1 VTAGSVR
8 SAAGAATG
16 AAARFIGDLDTPVA
30 LVDIARLEA
39 NLAAMAGV
47 AREAGV
53 AHRPHAK
60 THKTRE
66 VGERQLAHGAIG
78 LTVAKIGEAEAM
90 VDAGFT
96 DLFIAYPLVGEAKL
110 ARLVALLDK
119 ARLRFEVDTFE
130 GAEAASVYLAR
141 RGQRVNVVVSVD
153 GGAGRSGAATPEDA
167 IRLAERVAAMP
178 GLELVGVM
186 NYGNAYGTSDPDE
199 QAAIGRRE
207 GEVAVRIATAIRR
220 LGLRADVV
228 TVGSTPT
235 ARHAVQVKGV
245 TELRSGVYAFQDL
258 KQVSL
263 GPATLADCALTVM
276 ATVVSHARPD
286 RYVLDAGI
294 KALAGEDY
302 GWGTWGRPLDRP
314 DLAITRA
321 TEEHGVIE
329 LPDGAADPGWRI
341 GERVRI
347 IPNHACGATNMH
359 DELVA
364 IDGERVVEHWPVIG
378 RGKFR

>member
-1 VTAGSVR
+1 MTEAL
-8 SAAGAATG
+8 
-16 AAARFIGDLDTPVA
+16 GDLDTPVA
-30 LVDIARLEA
+30 LVDITRLES
-39 NLAAMAGV
+39 NLASMAAV
-47 AREAGV
+47 ARDAGV

-66 VGERQLAHGAIG
+66 VAERQVAHGAIG
-78 LTVAKIGEAEAM
+78 LTVAKLGEAEVM
-90 VDAGFT
+90 VDAGFE
-96 DLFIAYPLVGEAKL
+96 DLFVAYPLIGEAKL
-110 ARLVALLDK
+110 ARLVALLER
-119 ARLRFEVDTFE
+119 ASLRFEVDTLE
-130 GAEAASVYLAR
+130 GATAASDYLAR
-141 RGQRVNVVVSVD
+141 RGRRVEVVVSVD
-153 GGAGRSGAATPEDA
+153 GGAGRSGAATPEAA
-167 IRLAERVAAMP
+167 IELAERVATMP

-186 NYGNAYGTSDPDE
+186 NYGNAYGTSDPAE

-207 GEVAVRIATAIRR
+207 GEMAVGIATSMRER
-220 LGLRADVV
+220 GLRADVV

-235 ARHAVQVKGV
+235 ARHAVTIAGV

-263 GPATLADCALTVM
+263 GPATLDDCALTVL

-302 GWGTWGRPLDRP
+302 GWGTWGRPQDRP

-329 LPDGAADPGWRI
+329 LPAGAPDPGWRI

-347 IPNHACGATNMH
+347 IPNHACGATNMQ

-364 IDGERVVEHWPVIG
+364 IDGDRVIERWRVIG
-378 RGKFR
+378 RGRVR